1 MNVSS
6 GPLKNQPAE
15 RKWDGSWELRLC
27 NNPSGSHPRAAG
39 AAALAQSG
47 PWARTRHLCSP
58 ACVLFRKG
66 KIMVPESA
74 KDPLLPQPPPLQG
87 LWGLRATSRVG

>member
-58 ACVLFRKG
+58 ACVLMRIWMDVIVTGAEGYTQF
-66 KIMVPESA
+66 MN
-74 KDPLLPQPPPLQG
+74 
-87 LWGLRATSRVG
+87 

>member
-15 RKWDGSWELRLC
+15 RKWGGSWELRLC
-27 NNPSGSHPRAAG
+27 NNPSGSRPRAAG
-39 AAALAQSG
+39 ATELAQSG
-47 PWARTRHLCSP
+47 PRAQTGHLCSP

-66 KIMVPESA
+66 QIMVPESA
-74 KDPLLPQPPPLQG
+74 KDPLLPQPPRCRG
-87 LWGLRATSRVG
+87 LGG